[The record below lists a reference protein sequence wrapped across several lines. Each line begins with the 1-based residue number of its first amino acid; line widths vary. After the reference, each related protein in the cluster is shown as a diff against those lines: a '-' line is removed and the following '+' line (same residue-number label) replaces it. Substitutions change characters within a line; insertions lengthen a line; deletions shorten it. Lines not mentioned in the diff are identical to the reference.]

1 MTILQHMCSQD
12 DPDNDARRPR
22 PARIVKSRPSTK
34 GKEPA
39 VQDSS
44 GEQEQETSQV
54 NKRTPPPRGEI
65 GLRCIKNSNTDLTAQ
80 VGTETGTQ
88 QPKTTD
94 SKSIGELFSP
104 TRPTLGARLSS
115 WSIRQRAQAPTAEAP
130 ADTNNNRKLL
140 RVRSSEPIR
149 RPATP
154 AHEPEESG
162 PEARPTLR
170 TRLSA
175 WSLHQRTGE
184 GLAVLQ
190 RISPSYQAYFP
201 SGRLVVG

>member
-1 MTILQHMCSQD
+1 MKQSQ
-12 DPDNDARRPR
+12 
-22 PARIVKSRPSTK
+22 
-34 GKEPA
+34 
-39 VQDSS
+39 
-44 GEQEQETSQV
+44 
-54 NKRTPPPRGEI
+54 
-65 GLRCIKNSNTDLTAQ
+65 TA
-80 VGTETGTQ
+80 
-88 QPKTTD
+88 D

-115 WSIRQRAQAPTAEAP
+115 WSIRQRAQAPTAEATI
-130 ADTNNNRKLL
+130 DTNNNNNNDRLL
-140 RVRSSEPIR
+140 RMRSSEPMR

-154 AHEPEESG
+154 AHDPEESG
-162 PEARPTLR
+162 PESRPTLR
-170 TRLSA
+170 TRFSA

>member
-12 DPDNDARRPR
+12 DPDNDTRRPR

-39 VQDSS
+39 VAQAS
-44 GEQEQETSQV
+44 GHEPEPSQE
-54 NKRTPPPRGEI
+54 
-65 GLRCIKNSNTDLTAQ
+65 
-80 VGTETGTQ
+80 
-88 QPKTTD
+88 PKTAD

-104 TRPTLGARLSS
+104 TRPTLRARLSS
-115 WSIRQRAQAPTAEAP
+115 WSIRQKAQAPTAEAIP
-130 ADTNNNRKLL
+130 DMTNNRLL

-149 RPATP
+149 RPPTP
-154 AHEPEESG
+154 AHDPAAG
-162 PEARPTLR
+162 PEVRPTLR
-170 TRLSA
+170 TRFSA

-190 RISPSYQAYFP
+190 RVSPSYQAFFP
-201 SGRLVVG
+201 SGRLVVGER